1 MDHGNAGTGV
11 KGWTA
16 GAAAGMSQGMT
27 LIPYALLRYY
37 RSIGLSDREAM
48 LLIHLIGYQQVE
60 FKTFP
65 SLEELSDVTGAPASF
80 IATSLQRL
88 MKEGLLGI
96 DEYVDETQ
104 GIHYERYN
112 LNGLYE
118 RLASCLAEEG
128 KEMSADG
135 TTFASPLLNARPVS
149 GKGTDS
155 EKSTPEKEE
164 RNLFSIFEKEFGRP
178 LSPMELETIS
188 GWVDADRY
196 PDELI
201 LLALKEAVFA
211 GKLHFRY
218 IDRILLEWSRNRV
231 RTAQDAKAY
240 TQKFR
245 NIDRKSVV

>member
-1 MDHGNAGTGV
+1 MDHGNADTGV
-11 KGWTA
+11 NGWTA
-16 GAAAGMSQGMT
+16 GAAAGMSQGMAI
-27 LIPYALLRYY
+27 IPYALLRHY
-37 RSIGLSDREAM
+37 RSLGLSDREAM
-48 LLIHLIGYQQVE
+48 LVIHLIGYQQVE

-65 SLEELSDVTGAPASF
+65 SLEELAEVTGSPAAF
-80 IATSLQRL
+80 IAASLQRL
-88 MKEGLLGI
+88 MKVGLIGI
-96 DEYVDETQ
+96 DEYVDEGQ

-118 RLASCLAEEG
+118 KLAACLAQEG
-128 KEMSADG
+128 RDNSNEAAK
-135 TTFASPLLNARPVS
+135 FASPLLNARPAS
-149 GKGTDS
+149 SKTAAS
-155 EKSTPEKEE
+155 EKPAPEKEE
-164 RNLFSIFEKEFGRP
+164 RNLFTIFEKEFGRP

-245 NIDRKSVV
+245 NIGR

>member
-1 MDHGNAGTGV
+1 MDHGNADTGMN
-11 KGWTA
+11 GWTA
-16 GAAAGMSQGMT
+16 GAAAGMSQGMAI
-27 LIPYALLRYY
+27 IPYALLRHY
-37 RSIGLSDREAM
+37 RSLGLSDREAM
-48 LLIHLIGYQQVE
+48 LVIHLIGYQQVE

-65 SLEELSDVTGAPASF
+65 SLEELAEVTGSPAAF
-80 IATSLQRL
+80 IAASLQRL
-88 MKEGLLGI
+88 MKVGLIGI
-96 DEYVDETQ
+96 DEYVDEGQ

-118 RLASCLAEEG
+118 KLAACLAQEG
-128 KEMSADG
+128 RDISPEAAK
-135 TTFASPLLNARPVS
+135 FASPLLNARPAS
-149 GKGTDS
+149 GKTAAS
-155 EKSTPEKEE
+155 EKPAPEKEE
-164 RNLFSIFEKEFGRP
+164 RNLFTIFEKEFGRP

-245 NIDRKSVV
+245 NIGR

>member
-1 MDHGNAGTGV
+1 MDHGNADTGV
-11 KGWTA
+11 NGWTA
-16 GAAAGMSQGMT
+16 GAAAGMSQGMAI
-27 LIPYALLRYY
+27 IPYALLRHY
-37 RSIGLSDREAM
+37 RSLGLSDREAM
-48 LLIHLIGYQQVE
+48 LVIHLIGYQQVE

-65 SLEELSDVTGAPASF
+65 SLEELAEVTGSPAAF
-80 IATSLQRL
+80 IAASLQRL
-88 MKEGLLGI
+88 MKVGLIGI
-96 DEYVDETQ
+96 DEYVDEGQ

-118 RLASCLAEEG
+118 KLAACLAQEG
-128 KEMSADG
+128 RDKSNEAAK
-135 TTFASPLLNARPVS
+135 FASPLLNARPAS
-149 GKGTDS
+149 SKTAAS
-155 EKSTPEKEE
+155 EKPAPEKEE
-164 RNLFSIFEKEFGRP
+164 RNLFTIFEKEFGRP

-245 NIDRKSVV
+245 NIGR

>member
-1 MDHGNAGTGV
+1 MDHGNADTGV

-16 GAAAGMSQGMT
+16 GAAAGMNQAMT
-27 LIPYALLRYY
+27 LIPYALLRHY

-65 SLEELSDVTGAPASF
+65 SLEELSDVTGAPAAF

-88 MKEGLLGI
+88 MKDGLLGI

-128 KEMSADG
+128 IEKSSDG
-135 TTFASPLLNARPVS
+135 TKFASPLLNARPS
-149 GKGTDS
+149 DKGAAS
-155 EKSTPEKEE
+155 EKPAPEKEE
-164 RNLFSIFEKEFGRP
+164 RNLFTIFEKEFGRP

-245 NIDRKSVV
+245 NIGR

>member
-1 MDHGNAGTGV
+1 MDHDGNVDTGV
-11 KGWTA
+11 NGWTA
-16 GAAAGMSQGMT
+16 GAAAGMSQGMAI
-27 LIPYALLRYY
+27 IPYALLRHY
-37 RSIGLSDREAM
+37 RSLGLSDREAM
-48 LLIHLIGYQQVE
+48 LVIHLIGYQQVE
-60 FKTFP
+60 FKAFP
-65 SLEELSDVTGAPASF
+65 SLEELAEVTGAPAAF

-88 MKEGLLGI
+88 MKVGLIGI

-112 LNGLYE
+112 LHGLYAK
-118 RLASCLAEEG
+118 LASCLAEEREE
-128 KEMSADG
+128 KTPDG
-135 TTFASPLLNARPVS
+135 TKFASPLLNARPANGKSAAS
-149 GKGTDS
+149 GNPD
-155 EKSTPEKEE
+155 PEKEE
-164 RNLFSIFEKEFGRP
+164 RNLFTIFEKEFGRP

-231 RTAQDAKAY
+231 RNAQDAKAY

-245 NIDRKSVV
+245 NIGR

>member
-1 MDHGNAGTGV
+1 MNRDHAGTDAQ
-11 KGWTA
+11 GWSA
-16 GAAAGMSQGMT
+16 GAAAGMSQAMAV
-27 LIPYALLRYY
+27 IPYALLRHYQ
-37 RSIGLSDREAM
+37 SLGLSDREAM
-48 LLIHLIGYQQVE
+48 LVIHLIGYQQVE
-60 FKTFP
+60 YKAFP
-65 SLEELSDVTGAPASF
+65 SLEELAEVTGSPAAF
-80 IATSLQRL
+80 VATSLQRL
-88 MKEGLLGI
+88 MKIGLIGI
-96 DEYVDETQ
+96 DEYVDESQ

-118 RLASCLAEEG
+118 KLALLLAESG
-128 KEMSADG
+128 KENG
-135 TTFASPLLNARPVS
+135 TAVTPFASPLLKPKSAS
-149 GKGTDS
+149 AKGS
-155 EKSTPEKEE
+155 EKGIDVSDKEE

-245 NIDRKSVV
+245 NIGR